1 MKILKMIA
9 LLALPGAVMAQ
20 KSDFSIEGK
29 IQQPKKEGQVFM
41 SIRTPNS
48 QVLDSVRVTKGTF
61 SFKGQANGPTM
72 VYIVYDQENKGWDK
86 IGYKG
91 DMVGIYVDKG
101 KTTITAIDSVK
112 TAVIKGSPLQDAH
125 AAYKNLI
132 KEAEEGI
139 NAINLKYS
147 SATAEQRKDDA
158 FAGPLREQYM
168 KFAEQKKQLQQNYI
182 AKNPNSYFSLLAI
195 QDQLYAGTEILAL
208 EPEFNKLSASV
219 RASETGEAF
228 AKQIT
233 AAKSTAV
240 GVLAPDFTQHDVN
253 DKPVKLSDFRGKYVL
268 LDFWA
273 SWCGPC
279 RAENP
284 NVVAAYDKF
293 KNKNFTVLGVSL
305 DQPGK
310 KDNWLKAIE
319 ADKLSWTNVSDL
331 KFWNNEAAKL
341 YGVRG
346 IPQNFLIGPDGK
358 IVAKDLRGEQLH
370 EKLAELLK

>member
-1 MKILKMIA
+1 M
-9 LLALPGAVMAQ
+9 
-20 KSDFSIEGK
+20 
-29 IQQPKKEGQVFM
+29 
-41 SIRTPNS
+41 
-48 QVLDSVRVTKGTF
+48 
-61 SFKGQANGPTM
+61 
-72 VYIVYDQENKGWDK
+72 
-86 IGYKG
+86 
-91 DMVGIYVDKG
+91 
-101 KTTITAIDSVK
+101 
-112 TAVIKGSPLQDAH
+112 
-125 AAYKNLI
+125 
-132 KEAEEGI
+132 
-139 NAINLKYS
+139 
-147 SATAEQRKDDA
+147 
-158 FAGPLREQYM
+158 
-168 KFAEQKKQLQQNYI
+168 
-182 AKNPNSYFSLLAI
+182 
-195 QDQLYAGTEILAL
+195 
-208 EPEFNKLSASV
+208 
-219 RASETGEAF
+219 
-228 AKQIT
+228 
-233 AAKSTAV
+233 
-240 GVLAPDFTQHDVN
+240 QHDVN

-293 KNKNFTVLGVSL
+293 KDKNFTVLGVSL